1 MPLVA
6 ALWRTQ
12 RQDRE
17 AAECHRG
24 DHGAAIRIHRDL
36 GPGLLE
42 AVYERILAR
51 ALYRDGFSVAR
62 QRLTVFE
69 YDGMSF
75 ENAIRLDLA
84 ENQVIVELK
93 SMEHLAGVHRRQVL
107 TYLQLSGYRIGLLIN
122 FGAPTLRRACIA

>member
-1 MPLVA
+1 M
-6 ALWRTQ
+6 
-12 RQDRE
+12 
-17 AAECHRG
+17 
-24 DHGAAIRIHRDL
+24 
-36 GPGLLE
+36 
-42 AVYERILAR
+42 
-51 ALYRDGFSVAR
+51 
-62 QRLTVFE
+62 FE

-84 ENQVIVELK
+84 ENKVIVELK